1 MGTKEGDSHV
11 AMISSISIWS
21 WLIGQWAV
29 HGHPEHKNMQEK
41 WFISAVYST
50 ELQQWW
56 VASGSEQMNFLT
68 PPLSLQSVPVRAS
81 GQEACWIHSTAL
93 GMLQIAH
100 FLTLGPQ
107 LLYVQKQLL
116 IPSKTGS
123 LNRAQRVPQ
132 NILHHPLLNEHHSEP
147 ASLRQLEIETGE
159 RISHYRKSTNL
170 NQVSPSSFSPI
181 PPSPNT
187 F

>member
-1 MGTKEGDSHV
+1 MDTL
-11 AMISSISIWS
+11 SIRTCR
-21 WLIGQWAV
+21 
-29 HGHPEHKNMQEK
+29 K
-41 WFISAVYST
+41 
-50 ELQQWW
+50 
-56 VASGSEQMNFLT
+56 SGSSLQFIPQNYSSDEWPVAQNKMNFLT

-159 RISHYRKSTNL
+159 RISHNRKSTNL

-181 PPSPNT
+181 PPSLNT